1 MTKAHIAFRVD
12 SDGPRIRA
20 YEFLRLGQMPRCWPS
35 VNDALLE
42 EFERQG
48 IVDERRAEAAEALF
62 RHARYFDLRCHR
74 LKSDMITEAQR
85 LARSSSSPEDPIA
98 IDELRASIRAQS
110 MSMRRLYRKLDRAG
124 EHDLGLLP
132 VDDSVAFT
140 EVLQLQQLIEV
151 AMGLRSELRRDAGFG
166 SWVRLTEI
174 VDALAVTK
182 FMARLLEGSVTLKK
196 VSCNVTLDEGDAS
209 SRREG
214 DEWAQRLLH
223 ARNLVEGGVRI
234 DALDRANEVLG

>member
-1 MTKAHIAFRVD
+1 
-12 SDGPRIRA
+12 
-20 YEFLRLGQMPRCWPS
+20 
-35 VNDALLE
+35 
-42 EFERQG
+42 
-48 IVDERRAEAAEALF
+48 
-62 RHARYFDLRCHR
+62 
-74 LKSDMITEAQR
+74 MITEAQR

-166 SWVRLTEI
+166 SWVRRLTEI
-174 VDALAVTK
+174 VDALAVTTHGGS
-182 FMARLLEGSVTLKK
+182 RLLEGSDD
-196 VSCNVTLDEGDAS
+196 S
-209 SRREG
+209 
-214 DEWAQRLLH
+214 QRG
-223 ARNLVEGGVRI
+223 LVQRDPGRGRCLEPT
-234 DALDRANEVLG
+234 